1 MQVGKKLLVFVVC
14 LGLWLGML
22 GAAAPE
28 SPLSRAGRYL
38 TQCAKLSELPAGQ
51 SGCDWTA
58 TVLALSGMEEDY
70 QGYLRRLED
79 YVAERYRQPEKLDS
93 FRATEWH
100 RIAITVTALGGDCR
114 NFAGVDLVAD
124 GVYEYAGEL
133 GAQGANALIYALLT
147 LDVTHTEPPAG
158 SRYTRQALVESL
170 LASQNEDGGF
180 GLSGGSS
187 SVDMTAMALQ
197 ALASCR
203 AQYPEAVDHALRYLM
218 GCQNAD
224 GSFSDETQASC
235 ENTAQVILALTS
247 LGLDPAKEPDF
258 QKEGS
263 PVSALLTFQDAGG
276 GFVHLLGDQEA
287 DGIST
292 TQAMLALW
300 SLEHGAL
307 WDASNWPPVQ
317 QASGIGLLWLAPAGV
332 LALAG
337 VGIVL
342 LRRKGGRCA

>member
-1 MQVGKKLLVFVVC
+1 MRVGTKLLMVAIC
-14 LGLWLGML
+14 LALCLAML

-28 SPLSRAGRYL
+28 SPLTQAGRYL

-51 SGCDWTA
+51 SGSDWAA

-70 QGYLRRLED
+70 QGYLHRLEE
-79 YVAERYRQPEKLDS
+79 YVAERYRRPEKLDS

-124 GVYEYAGEL
+124 GVYQYEGEL
-133 GAQGANALIYALLT
+133 GAQGENALIYALLT
-147 LDVTHTEPPAG
+147 LDVTHTQPPAG
-158 SRYTRQALVESL
+158 SRYTRQTLLELL

-180 GLSGGSS
+180 GLSGGPS

-197 ALASCR
+197 ALAPCR
-203 AQYPEAVDHALRYLM
+203 AQCPEAVDRALQYLM

-224 GSFSDETQASC
+224 GSFSDENQASC

-247 LGLDPAKEPDF
+247 LGLDPEKEPDF
-258 QKEGS
+258 QKEGN
-263 PVSALLTFQDAGG
+263 PVSALLTFQDRSG
-276 GFVHLLGDQEA
+276 GFVHLLGDAQP

-307 WDASNWPPVQ
+307 WDGSQWPPVQ
-317 QASGIGLLWLAPAGV
+317 QATGIGLLWLVPVGV
-332 LALAG
+332 LLAAG
-337 VGIVL
+337 AGIVL
-342 LRRKGGRCA
+342 LRRKGGHRA

>member
-1 MQVGKKLLVFVVC
+1 MRVGKKLLILAVC
-14 LGLWLGML
+14 LGLWLAML

-28 SPLSRAGRYL
+28 SHLTRAGRYL
-38 TQCAKLSELPAGQ
+38 TQCARLSELPAGQ

-79 YVAERYRQPEKLDS
+79 YVAERYRRPEKLDS

-124 GVYEYAGEL
+124 GVYQYEGEL
-133 GAQGANALIYALLT
+133 GAQGANALIYGLLT
-147 LDVTHTEPPAG
+147 LDVTHTEPPAL
-158 SRYTRQALVESL
+158 SRYTRQTLVESL

-180 GLSGGSS
+180 GLSGGPS

-197 ALASCR
+197 ALAPCR
-203 AQYPEAVDHALRYLM
+203 EQYPEAVGDALQYLM

-224 GSFSDETQASC
+224 GSFSDEMQASC

-258 QKEGS
+258 QKEGN
-263 PVSALLTFQDAGG
+263 PVSALLTFQDSGG

-307 WDASNWPPVQ
+307 WDASNWPPVH
-317 QASGIGLLWLAPAGV
+317 QASGIGLLWLVPVGV
-332 LALAG
+332 LLVG

-342 LRRKGGRCA
+342 LRRKGGRRP